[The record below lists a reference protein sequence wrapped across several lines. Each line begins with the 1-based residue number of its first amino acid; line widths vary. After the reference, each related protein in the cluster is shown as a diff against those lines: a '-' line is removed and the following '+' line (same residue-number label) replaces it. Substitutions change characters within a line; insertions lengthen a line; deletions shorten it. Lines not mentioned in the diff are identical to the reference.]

1 MAYKDKKEKFF
12 MFLIFLVLG
21 IMVSTQFR
29 SAEMQRSHNINQQR
43 AEDLVE
49 KLKTSEKEKTALQE
63 RVKKLEETGA
73 GNSDPKET
81 FAMKMRAGEVTMQ
94 GPGVEVTLDD
104 SKVPAKQGEDPNL
117 YIIHDDDLLRIL
129 NELRAAGA
137 EAISLNDQRIL
148 DISEVRCAGPTVS
161 VNNTRF
167 SPPYVVRAIGDPK
180 RLESA
185 LRLRGGVVETL
196 KFWGITVDVIKKDQV
211 TVPAFEG
218 TRHYEFAKPKEEK

>member
-12 MFLIFLVLG
+12 MFLVFLVLG

-81 FAMKMRAGEVTMQ
+81 FAMKMRAG
-94 GPGVEVTLDD
+94 GSDH
-104 SKVPAKQGEDPNL
+104 A
-117 YIIHDDDLLRIL
+117 
-129 NELRAAGA
+129 
-137 EAISLNDQRIL
+137 
-148 DISEVRCAGPTVS
+148 
-161 VNNTRF
+161 
-167 SPPYVVRAIGDPK
+167 
-180 RLESA
+180 
-185 LRLRGGVVETL
+185 
-196 KFWGITVDVIKKDQV
+196 
-211 TVPAFEG
+211 G
-218 TRHYEFAKPKEEK
+218 TRRRSDLG

>member
-1 MAYKDKKEKFF
+1 
-12 MFLIFLVLG
+12 MFLVFLVLG

-104 SKVPAKQGEDPNL
+104 SKVPAKQGKTQTFT
-117 YIIHDDDLLRIL
+117 
-129 NELRAAGA
+129 
-137 EAISLNDQRIL
+137 S
-148 DISEVRCAGPTVS
+148 STMMTSCVS
-161 VNNTRF
+161 SMNCGQLAR
-167 SPPYVVRAIGDPK
+167 
-180 RLESA
+180 
-185 LRLRGGVVETL
+185 
-196 KFWGITVDVIKKDQV
+196 
-211 TVPAFEG
+211 
-218 TRHYEFAKPKEEK
+218 KPFP

>member
-1 MAYKDKKEKFF
+1 MAYKDKKRSSSCFSF
-12 MFLIFLVLG
+12 SLCSG

-104 SKVPAKQGEDPNL
+104 SKVPAKQGKTQTFT
-117 YIIHDDDLLRIL
+117 
-129 NELRAAGA
+129 
-137 EAISLNDQRIL
+137 S
-148 DISEVRCAGPTVS
+148 STMMTSCVS
-161 VNNTRF
+161 SMNCGQLAR
-167 SPPYVVRAIGDPK
+167 
-180 RLESA
+180 
-185 LRLRGGVVETL
+185 
-196 KFWGITVDVIKKDQV
+196 
-211 TVPAFEG
+211 
-218 TRHYEFAKPKEEK
+218 KPFP